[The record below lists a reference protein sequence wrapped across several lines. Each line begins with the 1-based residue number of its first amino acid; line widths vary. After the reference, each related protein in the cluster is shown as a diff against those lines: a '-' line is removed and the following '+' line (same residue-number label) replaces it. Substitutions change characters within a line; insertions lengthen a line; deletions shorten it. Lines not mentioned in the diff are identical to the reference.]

1 MHTPAIA
8 GKFVIGSWWKN
19 QIFHE
24 LCINIPA
31 NNINVSASLPTR
43 QCFFFFETQTVVS
56 IQNLTLTGCL
66 HESRNGRK
74 TRRDDFFKCLNGDFY
89 KAVGEGGEG
98 DFCPAFFGT

>member
-1 MHTPAIA
+1 M
-8 GKFVIGSWWKN
+8 
-19 QIFHE
+19 
-24 LCINIPA
+24 
-31 NNINVSASLPTR
+31 
-43 QCFFFFETQTVVS
+43 FFFFETQTVVS